1 MDEASS
7 AHAVHTAKEK
17 ERFDNLPENQNS
29 GKSGMQAIPIQHV
42 DMLSPQLKRTP
53 GFQSTLEKELEYQNT
68 KSVVTNE
75 AGPAHNLHV
84 AREKERQHQLRLH
97 RLHQFIRN
105 EMAERHEKAKKDRSI
120 QTFKELQKTA
130 IFLNY
135 DLRYVSKIYLLKTYI
150 SKLISRMKNIK
161 LHKILLSASLWPQLV
176 KRRAKFCFF

>member
-7 AHAVHTAKEK
+7 SHAVHIAKEK

-29 GKSGMQAIPIQHV
+29 EKSGLQAIPIQHV
-42 DMLSPQLKRTP
+42 DMLSPQHKKTL
-53 GFQSTLEKELEYQNT
+53 GFQWKLEKELEYQNT
-68 KSVVTNE
+68 KSVVANE

-130 IFLNY
+130 IYLNY
-135 DLRYVSKIYLLKTYI
+135 DLRCVSKIIFIRNIPFQMNQPHEKII
-150 SKLISRMKNIK
+150 SLNS
-161 LHKILLSASLWPQLV
+161 S
-176 KRRAKFCFF
+176 